1 MATTRSA
8 RRTAARMLI
17 VGRLCEA
24 AIDWRLT
31 QTPYNLFF
39 KMEVLA
45 ADLKLSEPKTDKKNQ
60 DKRGYD

>member
-1 MATTRSA
+1 
-8 RRTAARMLI
+8 MLI